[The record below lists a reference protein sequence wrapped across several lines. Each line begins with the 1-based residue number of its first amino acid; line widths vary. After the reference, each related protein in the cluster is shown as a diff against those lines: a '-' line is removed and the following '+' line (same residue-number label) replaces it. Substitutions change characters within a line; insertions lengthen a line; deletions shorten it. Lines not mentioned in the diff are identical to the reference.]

1 MLKYVAPLERRLRSH
16 LGSLPTLPARAHPP
30 AVTPRV
36 SESPDD
42 ATFGQRLAEHT
53 AAGIGSWRFIIAQ
66 AVVFVLWIAWNTIGP
81 YFAAFDR
88 YPFTFLNLAMS
99 AEAAF
104 TGPILLIAAIVGA
117 IRDHRQY
124 DRIEH
129 LVAQN
134 EAMAERIATLETTI
148 LARLDTLPKT
158 SAPRK
163 AR

>member
-16 LGSLPTLPARAHPP
+16 LGNLPTLPARAHPT
-30 AVTPRV
+30 AVSHPSSDTEP
-36 SESPDD
+36 
-42 ATFGQRLAEHT
+42 TTGQLLAEHV
-53 AAGIGSWRFIIAQ
+53 AAIVGSWPFIIGQ
-66 AVVFVLWIAWNTIGP
+66 GIFLLGWFTLNVVSFVHHWDP
-81 YFAAFDR
+81 YPWMAANI
-88 YPFTFLNLAMS
+88 LMS

-104 TGPILLIAAIVGA
+104 TGPILLIAANVGA

-148 LARLDTLPKT
+148 LARLDALDTRTP
-158 SAPRK
+158 SEA
-163 AR
+163 A